1 MSKFK
6 KIMAFVMV
14 CVMAMSIATVN
25 VVASE
30 EEWIT
35 VELDGTKKVVE
46 IEWNLEQDMWHWFE
60 INNKGDDKIKFAI
73 IGTNDQV
80 LPKGEVSPGIG
91 MGIGNRGGSEP
102 LPAGKY
108 TMKIESLGESN
119 LKGVFKYKLSMNKP
133 TNDAGAGTGNVVR
146 VPVENNVIR
155 VEDAQAVV
163 FIPNPDTFA
172 MGKLHT
178 YGIIEGDPNGDF
190 RPYSTITR
198 AEMAKVLSKMLGLYV
213 NTPEIQTFSDVS
225 SVHWAY
231 SYIECINAEGIIE
244 GNGDDTFSPEANILF
259 KDAVKMIVSA
269 MGYAPKAEQM
279 GDYPHGYAMVAN
291 QLGVTKDI
299 DHALDVE
306 CVRNTVFKMLYNAMD
321 VPFMVQTGFGAN
333 AEYQIADG
341 KDGRDHITFR
351 ERITGTP
358 ATYTQEYIDELKK
371 FIDGGKYYDEIA
383 KDVEKMRDRTK
394 MTGEY
399 TFTITKVEMNK
410 DATEVVLYITISPD
424 REKDDISYYILTYK
438 KVDGKWNF

>member
-1 MSKFK
+1 MSKLR
-6 KIMAFVMV
+6 KIMAIVMI
-14 CVMAMSIATVN
+14 CVMAISVAGISVM
-25 VVASE
+25 ASE

-80 LPKGEVSPGIG
+80 LPEGVASPG
-91 MGIGNRGGSEP
+91 MGIGIGNKSGSEP

-119 LKGVFKYKLSMNKP
+119 LKGDFKYKLSVNKP
-133 TNDAGAGTGNVVR
+133 TNDAGAGTGNVVL
-146 VPVENNVIR
+146 VPMENDVIR
-155 VEDAQAVV
+155 VEDAQDVV
-163 FIPNPDTFA
+163 FIANPDTVA
-172 MGKLHT
+172 MGKLHS
-178 YGIIEGDPNGDF
+178 YGIVEGDPDGDF

-198 AEMAKVLSKMLGLYV
+198 AEMAKVLSKMRGL
-213 NTPEIQTFSDVS
+213 NPNAPEVPTFSDVNAS
-225 SVHWAY
+225 HWAY

-244 GNGDDTFSPEANILF
+244 GNGDGTFSPEANILF
-259 KDAVKMIVSA
+259 KDVVKMIVSA
-269 MGYAPKAEQM
+269 MGYAPQAEQK
-279 GDYPHGYAMVAN
+279 GGYPHGYAMVAN

-321 VPFMVQTGFGAN
+321 VPFMVQTGFGTN

-341 KDGRDHITFR
+341 KEGRDHITFR

-358 ATYTQEYIDELKK
+358 ATYTQEYFDELKK
-371 FIDGGKYYDEIA
+371 FMEGGEYYDEIA
-383 KDVEKMRDRTK
+383 AELEEFWKPNGFNGTYRFDIVLAELND
-394 MTGEY
+394 
-399 TFTITKVEMNK
+399 
-410 DATEVVLYITISPD
+410 DATQISLKIKVTPD
-424 REKDDISYYILTYK
+424 NGEICYLHLGYA
-438 KVDGKWNF
+438 KVDGEWQF

>member
-1 MSKFK
+1 MSKLR
-6 KIMAFVMV
+6 KIMAIVMI
-14 CVMAMSIATVN
+14 CVMAISVAGISVM
-25 VVASE
+25 ASE

-80 LPKGEVSPGIG
+80 LPEGVASPG
-91 MGIGNRGGSEP
+91 MGIGIGNKSGSEP

-119 LKGVFKYKLSMNKP
+119 LKGDFKYKLSVNKP
-133 TNDAGAGTGNVVR
+133 TNDAGAGTGNVVL
-146 VPVENNVIR
+146 VPMENDVIR
-155 VEDAQAVV
+155 VEDAQDVV
-163 FIPNPDTFA
+163 FIANPDTVA
-172 MGKLHT
+172 MGKLHS
-178 YGIIEGDPNGDF
+178 YGIVEGDPDGDF

-198 AEMAKVLSKMLGLYV
+198 AEMAKVLSKMRGL
-213 NTPEIQTFSDVS
+213 NPNAPEFPTFSDVS
-225 SVHWAY
+225 ASHWAH

-244 GNGDDTFSPEANILF
+244 GNGDGTFSPEANILF

-279 GDYPHGYAMVAN
+279 GGYPHGYAMVAN

-321 VPFMVQTGFGAN
+321 VPFMVQTGFGTS
-333 AEYQIADG
+333 AEYEIADG

-358 ATYTQEYIDELKK
+358 ATYTQEYLDELNK
-371 FIDGGKYYDEIA
+371 FMEGGEYYDEIA
-383 KDVEKMRDRTK
+383 AELEEFWKPEGFNGT
-394 MTGEY
+394 Y
-399 TFTITKVEMNK
+399 TFEIVYAELNS
-410 DATEVVLYITISPD
+410 DATNISLKVKITPDNGEVCYVHLGYA
-424 REKDDISYYILTYK
+424 
-438 KVDGKWNF
+438 KVDGKWKF